1 MRNSVTGL
9 DVLAPSAL
17 PYASQ
22 PGFARTFRSDRLT
35 LGLFLPI
42 ETFPGHFPSMEDQ
55 VERVR
60 QAEALGF
67 AAVWLRDIPLF
78 DPNFGDVGQVYDPFV
93 YLGYLAGQTREIA
106 LGTGAIVLPIR
117 NPLHIA
123 KQATSVDQ
131 LSGGRFLMGVASGD
145 RPVEFPA
152 FGTNVEIRGELFR
165 EHLAIIRDAQRS
177 SFKSLRWVGGTLSG
191 ADLIPKAVT
200 EEVPILV
207 TGSSRQSLEWIAGN
221 AHGWITYPRPPAQQ
235 KTLIDS
241 WRGHVHSQD
250 GGTFKPFVQS
260 LYLDLTE
267 QPDTPPQPIHLGL
280 RMGRDHLIAYLEL
293 LQGMGVNHMPFN
305 LRFGSRPVPAVLEE
319 LQRHVLP
326 LFPPHR
332 PSHAA
337 S

>member
-1 MRNSVTGL
+1 MHNFLTGL
-9 DVLAPSAL
+9 DVLEPSSL

-22 PGFARTFRSDRLT
+22 PGFARTFRTDRLT

-42 ETFPGHFPSMEDQ
+42 ETFPGHLPSMQ
-55 VERVR
+55 NQIERVR

-67 AAVWLRDIPLF
+67 AAVWLRDIPLLA
-78 DPNFGDVGQVYDPFV
+78 PNFGDVGQVYDPFV

-131 LSGGRFLMGVASGD
+131 LSGGRLLMGVASGD

-152 FGTNVEIRGELFR
+152 FGVDADARGEVFR
-165 EHLAIIRDAQRS
+165 DHLAVIRETQRS
-177 SFKSLRWVGGTLSG
+177 RFKPLRWYGGSLSG

-235 KTLIDS
+235 KALIDS
-241 WRGHVHSQD
+241 WRGHVRVQA
-250 GGTFKPFVQS
+250 GETFKPFVQS
-260 LYLDLTE
+260 LYLDLAE
-267 QPDTPPQPIHLGL
+267 RPDTPPQPIHLGL

-293 LQGMGVNHMPFN
+293 LQAMGVNHVPFN
-305 LRFGSRPVPAVLEE
+305 LRFGSRPVPVVLEE
-319 LQRHVLP
+319 MRRHVLP
-326 LFPPHR
+326 LFRPHPPGS
-332 PSHAA
+332 PAI
-337 S
+337 

>member
-1 MRNSVTGL
+1 MRNSVTSL
-9 DVLAPSAL
+9 DVLTPPTLS
-17 PYASQ
+17 YRSQ
-22 PGFARTFRSDRLT
+22 PGFSRTFSIDRLT

-42 ETFPGHFPSMEDQ
+42 ETFAGTVPSMEQQ

-60 QAEALGF
+60 LAETMGF
-67 AAVWLRDIPLF
+67 AAVWLRDIPLL

-93 YLGYLAGQTREIA
+93 YLGYLAAQTSEIA
-106 LGTGAIVLPIR
+106 LGTGSIILPIR
-117 NPLHIA
+117 NPLHVA

-131 LSGGRFLMGVASGD
+131 LSGGRLLMGGASGD
-145 RPVEFPA
+145 RPIEFPA
-152 FGTNVEIRGELFR
+152 FGIDLETRGELFR
-165 EHLAIIRDAQRS
+165 EHLTVLRDAQRS
-177 SFKSLRWVGGTLSG
+177 SFKPLHWSQESLID

-221 AHGWITYPRPPAQQ
+221 AHGWITYPRAPAMQ

-241 WRGHVHSQD
+241 WRGHVRDQA
-250 GGTFKPFVQS
+250 GETFKPFIQS

-267 QPDTPPQPIHLGL
+267 RPDTPPNPIHLGL

-293 LQGMGVNHMPFN
+293 LQTMGVNHIPFN
-305 LRFGSRPVPAVLEE
+305 LRFGSRPVPVVLDE

-326 LFPPHR
+326 PFPPHTLAN
-332 PSHAA
+332 PAA
-337 S
+337 